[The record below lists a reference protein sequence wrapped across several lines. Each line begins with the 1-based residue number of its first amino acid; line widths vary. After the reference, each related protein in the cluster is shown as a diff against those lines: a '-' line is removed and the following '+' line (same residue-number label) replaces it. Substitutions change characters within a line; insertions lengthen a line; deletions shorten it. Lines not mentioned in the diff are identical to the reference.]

1 MSISAASAVRVLLV
15 AVLLCAAPNG
25 WSKTPKV
32 KGNRKLVWVG
42 LAVAGAGA
50 AVFATAGHTVTT
62 PQQCALVPL
71 ATICIPP
78 KTYTDYRQQFARQE
92 GSGKLASSAPGFTQH
107 VKWPQK
113 ASA

>member
-1 MSISAASAVRVLLV
+1 MSISATSAVRVLV

-42 LAVAGAGA
+42 LVVAGAGA
-50 AVFATAGHTVTT
+50 AVFATAGHTVAT

-78 KTYTDYRQQFARQE
+78 KTYTDYRQPQQLVGAGMVFTGGLMVWR
-92 GSGKLASSAPGFTQH
+92 GLPGR
-107 VKWPQK
+107 
-113 ASA
+113 

>member
-50 AVFATAGHTVTT
+50 AVFATAGHPVTRQ
-62 PQQCALVPL
+62 QQCVLLPLGAL
-71 ATICIPP
+71 CIPP
-78 KTYTDYRQQFARQE
+78 KTYTEYRQPQQLVGAGMVFTGGLMVWR
-92 GSGKLASSAPGFTQH
+92 GWPGR
-107 VKWPQK
+107 
-113 ASA
+113 